1 MFFMGVPDG
10 GAMAVGS
17 ILVVGVAVLGSLTV
31 LPAVLAKLGDR
42 VHRSRLP
49 LLRRLKRE
57 ERDSRVWGFVLGHVM
72 RRPVVALVAG
82 VAHPRAAG
90 PARRRAC
97 TPSRP
102 ASTTSPAAPSR
113 C

>member
-1 MFFMGVPDG
+1 
-10 GAMAVGS
+10 MAIGS

-42 VHRSRLP
+42 VHKSRLP

-72 RRPVVALVAG
+72 RRPLVALVAG
-82 VAHPRAAG
+82 VGILVVLAL
-90 PARRRAC
+90 PALGMHTKQTGIGRHL
-97 TPSRP
+97 PQ
-102 ASTTSPAAPSR
+102 APSR